1 MEDTPRQLPKDIPP
15 KLNTNATVKCHKII
29 VLNHK
34 IMFHTPYIY
43 IYICHPM
50 SVLQTKSNTK
60 VVSTAFILMWLC
72 RMFWD
77 SHRKNGKPWDF
88 PVSYR
93 WQQSSKWLMSH
104 TLLGYIQI
112 YPMCSTVLYIYIY
125 IVAEWLM

>member
-43 IYICHPM
+43 ICHPM

-60 VVSTAFILMWLC
+60 VVSTVECFGIAIEKMANHGTFRCLIVGN
-72 RMFWD
+72 
-77 SHRKNGKPWDF
+77 KA
-88 PVSYR
+88 VS
-93 WQQSSKWLMSH
+93 
-104 TLLGYIQI
+104 G
-112 YPMCSTVLYIYIY
+112 
-125 IVAEWLM
+125 